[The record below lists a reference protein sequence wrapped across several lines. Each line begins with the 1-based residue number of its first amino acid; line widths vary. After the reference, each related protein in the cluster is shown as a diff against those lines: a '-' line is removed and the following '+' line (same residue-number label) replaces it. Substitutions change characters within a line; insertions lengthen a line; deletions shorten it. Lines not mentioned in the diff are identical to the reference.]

1 MKNNNAAAKRKR
13 SKNNAPKKTQV
24 KYEEAIGKIKMHNT
38 WIQWTTL
45 KPGETLKYRSRVF
58 RKDVPDD
65 QEKLM
70 TRIVNRMNGYEKEKD
85 INNEK
90 KQPVH

>member
-1 MKNNNAAAKRKR
+1 MKNNDAAAKRKR
-13 SKNNAPKKTQV
+13 SNDNAPKKTQV
-24 KYEEAIGKIKMHNT
+24 KYEEAIGKINKHNT
-38 WIQWTTL
+38 WIQWTKL

-70 TRIVNRMNGYEKEKD
+70 TRIVNRMNGYEKEKY
-85 INNEK
+85 INN
-90 KQPVH
+90 